1 MTLYTCS
8 EVFFS
13 FNGELEK
20 YMANFS
26 PDKFLEEPSYR
37 MHILS
42 LIMAATVFGIFTPYP
57 VTLVTTNT
65 SFDITAALFVK
76 RGPKIECI
84 VMLT

>member
-1 MTLYTCS
+1 
-8 EVFFS
+8 
-13 FNGELEK
+13 
-20 YMANFS
+20 MANFS

-37 MHILS
+37 MHIQWHNELYSLS